1 MRYTAF
7 GRSTGLRVSEY
18 ALGTANFGTGWGGG
32 AERDASQKMFDR
44 FADAGG
50 TFIDAADI
58 YSNGDSERMLGEFVA
73 ADRGHFVL
81 ASKYGLSAGNT
92 RISTTGNS
100 RKNMVQSV
108 EASLTRINTD
118 YLDLLWAHWPDPLT
132 PTEEILAGFDHLV
145 RSGKVLHVGLSNFPA
160 WQVAHGAAVAELRG
174 WAPLIGV
181 QFEYSLAERSADR
194 ELLPMAHALG
204 LGVTTY
210 SPLGGGLLTG
220 KYRTGD
226 TGRLQDWN
234 GAVLQREDSPQ
245 RTAVLD
251 AVLDIAGELEVG
263 PAQVAVAWLLQAGRA
278 SASPTVPIIGPRDL
292 AQLDDYLA
300 ALKLTLTADQL
311 ARLDQVSAPD
321 LGVPHVG
328 AEKNLGGILG
338 GQAALVDR
346 PLVAVV

>member
-7 GRSTGLRVSEY
+7 GRSTGLRVSQY
-18 ALGTANFGTGWGGG
+18 ALGTANFGTAWGGG
-32 AERDASQKMFDR
+32 AEREASRKMFDR

-50 TFIDAADI
+50 TFIDSADI
-58 YSNGDSERMLGEFVA
+58 YSNGDSERMLGEFLA
-73 ADRGHFVL
+73 ADRDHFVV
-81 ASKYGLSAGNT
+81 ASKYGLGSGSR

-108 EASLTRINTD
+108 EAGLARLKTD

-132 PTEEILAGFDHLV
+132 PTDEIMAGFDHLV

-160 WQVAHGAAVAELRG
+160 WQVSHAAALADLRG
-174 WAPLIGV
+174 WAPLVGV

-194 ELLPMAHALG
+194 ELFPMSRALG

-220 KYRTGD
+220 KYRTSD
-226 TGRLQDWN
+226 SGRLRDWN
-234 GAVLQREDSPQ
+234 GSVLLREDNTQ

-251 AVLDIAGELEVG
+251 TVLDIARETDAK
-263 PAQVAVAWLLQAGRA
+263 PAQIAVAWVLRTARGA
-278 SASPTVPIIGPRDL
+278 TPSVPIIGPRDV
-292 AQLDDYLA
+292 AQLGDYLS
-300 ALKLTLTADQL
+300 ALDIALTPEQID
-311 ARLDQVSAPD
+311 RLDQVSAID

-328 AEKNLGGILG
+328 SVNNLGGILG
-338 GQAALVDR
+338 GEARKVDR
-346 PLVAVV
+346 PFVPVV